1 MKQAVAQGTRR
12 RMGDA
17 ANELPGHCGNGPE
30 LAREVGNVTG
40 GRRALDRTSFYE
52 WMRWFQGRGSAG
64 LRGVPRIDKSHS
76 QRTPRETVEGIKRS
90 GVGAFGLWVR
100 PGWRR
105 GGRSRAKGYRPS
117 RSRTLFKDN
126 GLTQRRYSRI
136 STPGRVA
143 TIPSHRT
150 HLSMLRK

>member
-1 MKQAVAQGTRR
+1 
-12 RMGDA
+12 MGDA

-52 WMRWFQGRGSAG
+52 WVRWFQGRGSAG

-76 QRTPRETVEGIKRS
+76 QRTPRETVEGIKEVAL
-90 GVGAFGLWVR
+90 GHLAYG
-100 PGWRR
+100 PTGWRR

-126 GLTQRRYSRI
+126 ELAQRGYSRI
-136 STPGRVA
+136 STPARVA

-150 HLSMLRK
+150 HLSILRK